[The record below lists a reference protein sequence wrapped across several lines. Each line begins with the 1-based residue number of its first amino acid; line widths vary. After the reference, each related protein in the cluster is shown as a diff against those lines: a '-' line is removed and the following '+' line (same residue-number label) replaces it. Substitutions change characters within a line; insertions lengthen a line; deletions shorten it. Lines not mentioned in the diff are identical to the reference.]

1 MDRRPPLA
9 VSPRRLRPRPH
20 RVPRPPLVPASSVQT
35 PPGSMKKA
43 AAPMRAS
50 ICAIPSPIRLEPS
63 PLRASISALPSPVR
77 FELKPSPM
85 RASMAAALPPSTRA
99 KLDFPAAAASPPARA
114 PAGKENLL
122 PATPPS
128 RAGAAA
134 EKENLLLPAGAD
146 AHDELLALNLAA
158 VARAAGTPATGPLF
172 VRGRLYDLYSA
183 RRNER
188 LKRKHGFPYSYEEE
202 SAGYAGLDPE
212 AMAEDP
218 CVAVELSKRRVAK
231 KSYGAT
237 GAESVRRS
245 MPAAD
250 FAAGRAGGLGPRS
263 SLRSSKEMKKAS
275 AASGTVSVAVKERM
289 INPRSSSRRI

>member
-20 RVPRPPLVPASSVQT
+20 RVPRPPLVPASSVLT

-63 PLRASISALPSPVR
+63 PMRASISALPSPAR
-77 FELKPSPM
+77 FEPSPA
-85 RASMAAALPPSTRA
+85 RTSMAAALPTQTRA
-99 KLDFPAAAASPPARA
+99 KLDFPAAEASPPARA

-122 PATPPS
+122 PAAAPSTPPA
-128 RAGAAA
+128 RAPGAA
-134 EKENLLLPAGAD
+134 EKENLLPAGAD
-146 AHDELLALNLAA
+146 AHDELVALNLAA
-158 VARAAGTPATGPLF
+158 VARAAGTPAAGPLF

-188 LKRKHGFPYSYEEE
+188 LKRKHGFPYSYED
-202 SAGYAGLDPE
+202 SASAALDPE
-212 AMAEDP
+212 AVAEDP

-231 KSYGAT
+231 KAYTAT

-275 AASGTVSVAVKERM
+275 AASGAVSMAGKERR
-289 INPRSSSRRI
+289 IIPRSSARRI